1 MIINGTSFVP
11 GYINHEGEVVPGG
24 NEHHSGIISHR
35 RQTRQRHLSSGADED
50 IASSYFAA
58 QYGNQQQQKQ
68 ASKQGSKQTSKSN
81 SRRNS
86 LIAGSSNSNVNQVM
100 ANAAALIAAKKQK
113 EREEAMRREAEH
125 KRQLQ
130 QREMTPDN
138 LRVVEQKLIEFQ
150 KQQQSEEETQMSNG
164 YSEHINGQ
172 MQNVEHQMSVVNQ
185 QMEVKTQKQESY
197 ENHVTHYQQ
206 TQSMTE
212 QQQSYEQQSTMMQQ
226 QSTIMQQQSS
236 MMQQQQQSTIMQQQ
250 QQSSMLQQ
258 QQHQLIQEQQTQSVT
273 HQQQQSFEQ
282 SSHVMQQQQSYQQ
295 QNQIHHQ
302 QSNQQSLQHEQFYY
316 SSNPTSIEN
325 QNNLSSIQQSQNM
338 NGCGSGRGSMPRDVR
353 GSSEMTY
360 MSLLPEDGSM
370 PHRTNPIGDPIT
382 KRSQS
387 VAATPDRE
395 IKRKWSISSST
406 DYLNKTN
413 KGSYMARNNPIGLAE
428 PSVKRDGY
436 AVGSREGSMYRSTG
450 NVNVS
455 RGTVGSRAA
464 SEAKDIP
471 TGNWQGRRASTSDI
485 KGSGI
490 RVGGNLVEPS
500 TKPNMCMPFG
510 SANKSGGYM
519 KRRVNKTVQ
528 QSSQSSS
535 SQETHTAQQITE
547 SKLKAKRERNRT
559 ISGETT
565 TQTSSKTLTQQ
576 VGTALSGI
584 TTALE
589 KIQVNE
595 SKQNVTMPL
604 PRKSRRAQSLP
615 RGQVSNEESS
625 FKVSLPGSARTSR
638 QASVEPDQNRKKL
651 SRHGSVEIFDG
662 AYNLTVPNK
671 LSRHA
676 STTKLEEVHTDHIK
690 ITGESEDDVTNSK
703 SEKVQETTNKS
714 VDVKSTE
721 GKTKGFSSDS
731 VTLNNQV
738 IESPKQKANSDQH
751 VSNVSESS
759 SYHQSSSVQQ
769 STDIQ
774 QSSLVQQS
782 QSFKQTSTV
791 QESVS
796 VKQSSTME
804 QQTIVQNQTQQQQSM
819 IKSAQVENQTSQTIS
834 QSQRS
839 RQASGSNDTVVSGN
853 RFNIS
858 NGLKRQSHHA
868 SQEEVRR
875 SRHVS
880 GTVEHGVGSALK
892 GLDTALNQIAA
903 QQKKEE
909 TQYVAKVTSRQ
920 TSRRGSISVST
931 DSNDVTNVMVS
942 LPASKNASRAT
953 SRRNSVDLSAGGGR
967 GRRGSL
973 DIYTAEY
980 AVKIG
985 NKKNITNMEQK
996 TTFHMKVDNKD
1007 ETDLNLCGR
1016 CHLPT
1021 HKTAKCTDFGENSC
1035 PRCLSWDHWEES
1047 CWMHEDGQM
1056 PVCERCDYEGHTPE
1070 VHETDK
1076 YTQRRAC
1083 VDALGWE
1090 PFQDWFYDQ
1099 QFRTW
1104 WQVMGGVG
1112 VPLYRIYQRKT
1123 EWKTEKPEPKEEEDR
1138 YIARDDSVDDM
1149 IAQVLKQRTVRTAAP
1164 QEENDSS
1171 GRSTPAHLKNIKIN
1185 LPSDD
1190 EDDDSSLKKPIKKNR
1205 TFSETLKMLD
1215 ADILADLD
1223 EK

>member
-1 MIINGTSFVP
+1 
-11 GYINHEGEVVPGG
+11 
-24 NEHHSGIISHR
+24 
-35 RQTRQRHLSSGADED
+35 
-50 IASSYFAA
+50 
-58 QYGNQQQQKQ
+58 
-68 ASKQGSKQTSKSN
+68 
-81 SRRNS
+81 
-86 LIAGSSNSNVNQVM
+86 
-100 ANAAALIAAKKQK
+100 
-113 EREEAMRREAEH
+113 
-125 KRQLQ
+125 
-130 QREMTPDN
+130 
-138 LRVVEQKLIEFQ
+138 
-150 KQQQSEEETQMSNG
+150 
-164 YSEHINGQ
+164 
-172 MQNVEHQMSVVNQ
+172 
-185 QMEVKTQKQESY
+185 
-197 ENHVTHYQQ
+197 
-206 TQSMTE
+206 
-212 QQQSYEQQSTMMQQ
+212 MMQH
-226 QSTIMQQQSS
+226 
-236 MMQQQQQSTIMQQQ
+236 
-250 QQSSMLQQ
+250 
-258 QQHQLIQEQQTQSVT
+258 QQHQIIQQQQTQSVT

-295 QNQIHHQ
+295 QNPIHYQ
-302 QSNQQSLQHEQFYY
+302 QSHQQSLQNEQFYN
-316 SSNPTSIEN
+316 SSNATSIEN
-325 QNNLSSIQQSQNM
+325 HNNLSSIPQSQNT

-471 TGNWQGRRASTSDI
+471 AGNWQGRRASTSDI

-759 SYHQSSSVQQ
+759 SYHQSSTVQQ

-1149 IAQVLKQRTVRTAAP
+1149 IAQVLKQRTVRTTAP

>member
-1 MIINGTSFVP
+1 MG
-11 GYINHEGEVVPGG
+11 
-24 NEHHSGIISHR
+24 
-35 RQTRQRHLSSGADED
+35 
-50 IASSYFAA
+50 
-58 QYGNQQQQKQ
+58 
-68 ASKQGSKQTSKSN
+68 
-81 SRRNS
+81 
-86 LIAGSSNSNVNQVM
+86 
-100 ANAAALIAAKKQK
+100 
-113 EREEAMRREAEH
+113 
-125 KRQLQ
+125 
-130 QREMTPDN
+130 
-138 LRVVEQKLIEFQ
+138 
-150 KQQQSEEETQMSNG
+150 
-164 YSEHINGQ
+164 
-172 MQNVEHQMSVVNQ
+172 
-185 QMEVKTQKQESY
+185 
-197 ENHVTHYQQ
+197 
-206 TQSMTE
+206 
-212 QQQSYEQQSTMMQQ
+212 TMMQQ
-226 QSTIMQQQSS
+226 QSSIMHQQQHSTLMQQQQQQQSTIIQQQQQSS
-236 MMQQQQQSTIMQQQ
+236 MMQQQSF
-250 QQSSMLQQ
+250 
-258 QQHQLIQEQQTQSVT
+258 T

-295 QNQIHHQ
+295 QNPIHYQ
-302 QSNQQSLQHEQFYY
+302 QSNQQSLQHEQFYN
-316 SSNPTSIEN
+316 SNNATSIEN
-325 QNNLSSIQQSQNM
+325 QTNLPSIPQSQNM

-559 ISGETT
+559 ISGETR

-584 TTALE
+584 TTARE

-638 QASVEPDQNRKKL
+638 QASVEPDHNRKKL

-703 SEKVQETTNKS
+703 KEKVQETTNKS

-738 IESPKQKANSDQH
+738 KESSTQKANSDQH
-751 VSNVSESS
+751 VSNLSESS
-759 SYHQSSSVQQ
+759 SYHQSW
-769 STDIQ
+769 
-774 QSSLVQQS
+774 
-782 QSFKQTSTV
+782 
-791 QESVS
+791 
-796 VKQSSTME
+796 
-804 QQTIVQNQTQQQQSM
+804 
-819 IKSAQVENQTSQTIS
+819 
-834 QSQRS
+834 
-839 RQASGSNDTVVSGN
+839 
-853 RFNIS
+853 
-858 NGLKRQSHHA
+858 
-868 SQEEVRR
+868 
-875 SRHVS
+875 
-880 GTVEHGVGSALK
+880 
-892 GLDTALNQIAA
+892 
-903 QQKKEE
+903 
-909 TQYVAKVTSRQ
+909 
-920 TSRRGSISVST
+920 
-931 DSNDVTNVMVS
+931 
-942 LPASKNASRAT
+942 
-953 SRRNSVDLSAGGGR
+953 
-967 GRRGSL
+967 
-973 DIYTAEY
+973 
-980 AVKIG
+980 
-985 NKKNITNMEQK
+985 
-996 TTFHMKVDNKD
+996 
-1007 ETDLNLCGR
+1007 
-1016 CHLPT
+1016 T
-1021 HKTAKCTDFGENSC
+1021 H
-1035 PRCLSWDHWEES
+1035 W
-1047 CWMHEDGQM
+1047 
-1056 PVCERCDYEGHTPE
+1056 
-1070 VHETDK
+1070 
-1076 YTQRRAC
+1076 RAC
-1083 VDALGWE
+1083 RSPSW
-1090 PFQDWFYDQ
+1090 P
-1099 QFRTW
+1099 
-1104 WQVMGGVG
+1104 
-1112 VPLYRIYQRKT
+1112 
-1123 EWKTEKPEPKEEEDR
+1123 
-1138 YIARDDSVDDM
+1138 
-1149 IAQVLKQRTVRTAAP
+1149 
-1164 QEENDSS
+1164 SS
-1171 GRSTPAHLKNIKIN
+1171 
-1185 LPSDD
+1185 
-1190 EDDDSSLKKPIKKNR
+1190 
-1205 TFSETLKMLD
+1205 
-1215 ADILADLD
+1215 
-1223 EK
+1223 

>member
-1 MIINGTSFVP
+1 MS
-11 GYINHEGEVVPGG
+11 VV
-24 NEHHSGIISHR
+24 
-35 RQTRQRHLSSGADED
+35 
-50 IASSYFAA
+50 
-58 QYGNQQQQKQ
+58 NQQMEVKTQ
-68 ASKQGSKQTSKSN
+68 
-81 SRRNS
+81 
-86 LIAGSSNSNVNQVM
+86 
-100 ANAAALIAAKKQK
+100 NA
-113 EREEAMRREAEH
+113 
-125 KRQLQ
+125 
-130 QREMTPDN
+130 
-138 LRVVEQKLIEFQ
+138 
-150 KQQQSEEETQMSNG
+150 
-164 YSEHINGQ
+164 
-172 MQNVEHQMSVVNQ
+172 EHQMSVVNQ
-185 QMEVKTQKQESY
+185 QMEVKTQKQESYENHVTHYQKQESY

-226 QSTIMQQQSS
+226 Q
-236 MMQQQQQSTIMQQQ
+236 QQSTIMQQQ

-258 QQHQLIQEQQTQSVT
+258 QQHQLIQQQQTQSVT

-295 QNQIHHQ
+295 QNPIHYQ
-302 QSNQQSLQHEQFYY
+302 QSHQQSLQNEQFYN
-316 SSNPTSIEN
+316 STNATSIEN
-325 QNNLSSIQQSQNM
+325 HNNLSSIPQSQNT

-714 VDVKSTE
+714 VDVKSTD

-731 VTLNNQV
+731 VTLNNQ
-738 IESPKQKANSDQH
+738 I
-751 VSNVSESS
+751 
-759 SYHQSSSVQQ
+759 
-769 STDIQ
+769 
-774 QSSLVQQS
+774 L
-782 QSFKQTSTV
+782 
-791 QESVS
+791 
-796 VKQSSTME
+796 
-804 QQTIVQNQTQQQQSM
+804 
-819 IKSAQVENQTSQTIS
+819 
-834 QSQRS
+834 
-839 RQASGSNDTVVSGN
+839 
-853 RFNIS
+853 
-858 NGLKRQSHHA
+858 
-868 SQEEVRR
+868 
-875 SRHVS
+875 
-880 GTVEHGVGSALK
+880 
-892 GLDTALNQIAA
+892 
-903 QQKKEE
+903 
-909 TQYVAKVTSRQ
+909 
-920 TSRRGSISVST
+920 
-931 DSNDVTNVMVS
+931 
-942 LPASKNASRAT
+942 
-953 SRRNSVDLSAGGGR
+953 
-967 GRRGSL
+967 
-973 DIYTAEY
+973 
-980 AVKIG
+980 
-985 NKKNITNMEQK
+985 
-996 TTFHMKVDNKD
+996 
-1007 ETDLNLCGR
+1007 
-1016 CHLPT
+1016 
-1021 HKTAKCTDFGENSC
+1021 
-1035 PRCLSWDHWEES
+1035 
-1047 CWMHEDGQM
+1047 
-1056 PVCERCDYEGHTPE
+1056 
-1070 VHETDK
+1070 
-1076 YTQRRAC
+1076 
-1083 VDALGWE
+1083 E
-1090 PFQDWFYDQ
+1090 P
-1099 QFRTW
+1099 
-1104 WQVMGGVG
+1104 
-1112 VPLYRIYQRKT
+1112 
-1123 EWKTEKPEPKEEEDR
+1123 
-1138 YIARDDSVDDM
+1138 
-1149 IAQVLKQRTVRTAAP
+1149 
-1164 QEENDSS
+1164 
-1171 GRSTPAHLKNIKIN
+1171 
-1185 LPSDD
+1185 
-1190 EDDDSSLKKPIKKNR
+1190 
-1205 TFSETLKMLD
+1205 
-1215 ADILADLD
+1215 
-1223 EK
+1223 

>member
-1 MIINGTSFVP
+1 
-11 GYINHEGEVVPGG
+11 
-24 NEHHSGIISHR
+24 
-35 RQTRQRHLSSGADED
+35 
-50 IASSYFAA
+50 
-58 QYGNQQQQKQ
+58 
-68 ASKQGSKQTSKSN
+68 
-81 SRRNS
+81 
-86 LIAGSSNSNVNQVM
+86 
-100 ANAAALIAAKKQK
+100 
-113 EREEAMRREAEH
+113 
-125 KRQLQ
+125 
-130 QREMTPDN
+130 
-138 LRVVEQKLIEFQ
+138 
-150 KQQQSEEETQMSNG
+150 
-164 YSEHINGQ
+164 
-172 MQNVEHQMSVVNQ
+172 
-185 QMEVKTQKQESY
+185 
-197 ENHVTHYQQ
+197 
-206 TQSMTE
+206 
-212 QQQSYEQQSTMMQQ
+212 
-226 QSTIMQQQSS
+226 
-236 MMQQQQQSTIMQQQ
+236 MQQQQQSTIMQQQ

-302 QSNQQSLQHEQFYY
+302 QSNQQSLQQEQFYY
-316 SSNPTSIEN
+316 SSYPTSIEN

-500 TKPNMCMPFG
+500 AKPQPNMCMPFG
-510 SANKSGGYM
+510 SSNMTGSYV
-519 KRRVNKTVQ
+519 KRRVTKSTQ
-528 QSSQSSS
+528 QSTQENSS
-535 SQETHTAQQITE
+535 AQQITE
-547 SKLKAKRERNRT
+547 NKLKAKRERNRT
-559 ISGETT
+559 ISGETS
-565 TQTSSKTLTQQ
+565 QTSAKTLTQQ
-576 VGTALSGI
+576 VGYALSGI

-589 KIQVNE
+589 QIQVNE
-595 SKQNVTMPL
+595 IKQNVTMPL

-638 QASVEPDQNRKKL
+638 QASVEPDQNRKEL

-676 STTKLEEVHTDHIK
+676 STTKLEEVHTDYIK

-738 IESPKQKANSDQH
+738 IEAPKQKANSDQH

-1149 IAQVLKQRTVRTAAP
+1149 IAQVLKQRTVRTTAP

-1190 EDDDSSLKKPIKKNR
+1190 EDADSSLKKPIKKNR

>member
-1149 IAQVLKQRTVRTAAP
+1149 IAQVL
-1164 QEENDSS
+1164 N
-1171 GRSTPAHLKNIKIN
+1171 
-1185 LPSDD
+1185 
-1190 EDDDSSLKKPIKKNR
+1190 KKY
-1205 TFSETLKMLD
+1205 
-1215 ADILADLD
+1215 
-1223 EK
+1223 

>member
-1 MIINGTSFVP
+1 MS
-11 GYINHEGEVVPGG
+11 VV
-24 NEHHSGIISHR
+24 
-35 RQTRQRHLSSGADED
+35 
-50 IASSYFAA
+50 
-58 QYGNQQQQKQ
+58 NQQMEVKTQ
-68 ASKQGSKQTSKSN
+68 
-81 SRRNS
+81 
-86 LIAGSSNSNVNQVM
+86 
-100 ANAAALIAAKKQK
+100 NA
-113 EREEAMRREAEH
+113 
-125 KRQLQ
+125 
-130 QREMTPDN
+130 
-138 LRVVEQKLIEFQ
+138 
-150 KQQQSEEETQMSNG
+150 
-164 YSEHINGQ
+164 
-172 MQNVEHQMSVVNQ
+172 EHQMSVVNQ

-250 QQSSMLQQ
+250 QQSSILQ

-651 SRHGSVEIFDG
+651 SRHGSVEIFD
-662 AYNLTVPNK
+662 
-671 LSRHA
+671 R
-676 STTKLEEVHTDHIK
+676 
-690 ITGESEDDVTNSK
+690 
-703 SEKVQETTNKS
+703 
-714 VDVKSTE
+714 
-721 GKTKGFSSDS
+721 
-731 VTLNNQV
+731 
-738 IESPKQKANSDQH
+738 
-751 VSNVSESS
+751 
-759 SYHQSSSVQQ
+759 
-769 STDIQ
+769 
-774 QSSLVQQS
+774 
-782 QSFKQTSTV
+782 
-791 QESVS
+791 
-796 VKQSSTME
+796 
-804 QQTIVQNQTQQQQSM
+804 
-819 IKSAQVENQTSQTIS
+819 
-834 QSQRS
+834 
-839 RQASGSNDTVVSGN
+839 
-853 RFNIS
+853 
-858 NGLKRQSHHA
+858 
-868 SQEEVRR
+868 
-875 SRHVS
+875 
-880 GTVEHGVGSALK
+880 
-892 GLDTALNQIAA
+892 
-903 QQKKEE
+903 
-909 TQYVAKVTSRQ
+909 
-920 TSRRGSISVST
+920 
-931 DSNDVTNVMVS
+931 
-942 LPASKNASRAT
+942 
-953 SRRNSVDLSAGGGR
+953 
-967 GRRGSL
+967 
-973 DIYTAEY
+973 
-980 AVKIG
+980 
-985 NKKNITNMEQK
+985 
-996 TTFHMKVDNKD
+996 
-1007 ETDLNLCGR
+1007 
-1016 CHLPT
+1016 
-1021 HKTAKCTDFGENSC
+1021 
-1035 PRCLSWDHWEES
+1035 
-1047 CWMHEDGQM
+1047 
-1056 PVCERCDYEGHTPE
+1056 
-1070 VHETDK
+1070 
-1076 YTQRRAC
+1076 
-1083 VDALGWE
+1083 
-1090 PFQDWFYDQ
+1090 
-1099 QFRTW
+1099 
-1104 WQVMGGVG
+1104 
-1112 VPLYRIYQRKT
+1112 
-1123 EWKTEKPEPKEEEDR
+1123 
-1138 YIARDDSVDDM
+1138 
-1149 IAQVLKQRTVRTAAP
+1149 
-1164 QEENDSS
+1164 
-1171 GRSTPAHLKNIKIN
+1171 
-1185 LPSDD
+1185 
-1190 EDDDSSLKKPIKKNR
+1190 
-1205 TFSETLKMLD
+1205 
-1215 ADILADLD
+1215 
-1223 EK
+1223 

>member
-796 VKQSSTME
+796 VKQSSTTE

-1149 IAQVLKQRTVRTAAP
+1149 IAQVLKQRTVRTTAP

>member
-796 VKQSSTME
+796 VKQSSTTE

-1149 IAQVLKQRTVRTAAP
+1149 IAQVL
-1164 QEENDSS
+1164 N
-1171 GRSTPAHLKNIKIN
+1171 
-1185 LPSDD
+1185 
-1190 EDDDSSLKKPIKKNR
+1190 KKY
-1205 TFSETLKMLD
+1205 
-1215 ADILADLD
+1215 
-1223 EK
+1223 

>member
-1 MIINGTSFVP
+1 MS
-11 GYINHEGEVVPGG
+11 VV
-24 NEHHSGIISHR
+24 
-35 RQTRQRHLSSGADED
+35 
-50 IASSYFAA
+50 
-58 QYGNQQQQKQ
+58 NQQMEVKTQ
-68 ASKQGSKQTSKSN
+68 
-81 SRRNS
+81 
-86 LIAGSSNSNVNQVM
+86 
-100 ANAAALIAAKKQK
+100 NA
-113 EREEAMRREAEH
+113 
-125 KRQLQ
+125 
-130 QREMTPDN
+130 
-138 LRVVEQKLIEFQ
+138 
-150 KQQQSEEETQMSNG
+150 
-164 YSEHINGQ
+164 
-172 MQNVEHQMSVVNQ
+172 EHQMSVVNQ

-226 QSTIMQQQSS
+226 QSTIMQQQQSS
-236 MMQQQQQSTIMQQQ
+236 MMQQQQSTIMQQQ

-676 STTKLEEVHTDHIK
+676 STTKLEEVHADHIK
-690 ITGESEDDVTNSK
+690 ITGECENEVSSSKRENSNASNEVNVVNNSITSDTPTVSALPIQPTKEVTAQTESSN
-703 SEKVQETTNKS
+703 
-714 VDVKSTE
+714 VKS
-721 GKTKGFSSDS
+721 
-731 VTLNNQV
+731 
-738 IESPKQKANSDQH
+738 
-751 VSNVSESS
+751 SS
-759 SYHQSSSVQQ
+759 SIQQ
-769 STDIQ
+769 STC
-774 QSSLVQQS
+774 
-782 QSFKQTSTV
+782 
-791 QESVS
+791 
-796 VKQSSTME
+796 
-804 QQTIVQNQTQQQQSM
+804 TQQ
-819 IKSAQVENQTSQTIS
+819 
-834 QSQRS
+834 
-839 RQASGSNDTVVSGN
+839 
-853 RFNIS
+853 
-858 NGLKRQSHHA
+858 
-868 SQEEVRR
+868 
-875 SRHVS
+875 
-880 GTVEHGVGSALK
+880 
-892 GLDTALNQIAA
+892 
-903 QQKKEE
+903 
-909 TQYVAKVTSRQ
+909 
-920 TSRRGSISVST
+920 
-931 DSNDVTNVMVS
+931 
-942 LPASKNASRAT
+942 
-953 SRRNSVDLSAGGGR
+953 
-967 GRRGSL
+967 
-973 DIYTAEY
+973 
-980 AVKIG
+980 
-985 NKKNITNMEQK
+985 
-996 TTFHMKVDNKD
+996 
-1007 ETDLNLCGR
+1007 
-1016 CHLPT
+1016 
-1021 HKTAKCTDFGENSC
+1021 
-1035 PRCLSWDHWEES
+1035 
-1047 CWMHEDGQM
+1047 
-1056 PVCERCDYEGHTPE
+1056 
-1070 VHETDK
+1070 
-1076 YTQRRAC
+1076 
-1083 VDALGWE
+1083 
-1090 PFQDWFYDQ
+1090 
-1099 QFRTW
+1099 
-1104 WQVMGGVG
+1104 
-1112 VPLYRIYQRKT
+1112 
-1123 EWKTEKPEPKEEEDR
+1123 
-1138 YIARDDSVDDM
+1138 
-1149 IAQVLKQRTVRTAAP
+1149 
-1164 QEENDSS
+1164 
-1171 GRSTPAHLKNIKIN
+1171 
-1185 LPSDD
+1185 
-1190 EDDDSSLKKPIKKNR
+1190 
-1205 TFSETLKMLD
+1205 
-1215 ADILADLD
+1215 
-1223 EK
+1223 

>member
-113 EREEAMRREAEH
+113 EREEAMRKEAEH

-164 YSEHINGQ
+164 HSEHINGQ
-172 MQNVEHQMSVVNQ
+172 MQNIEHQMNVVNQ
-185 QMEVKTQKQESY
+185 QMEVRTQKQESY

-226 QSTIMQQQSS
+226 QSTMMQQQST

-250 QQSSMLQQ
+250 QQQSTMMQQ
-258 QQHQLIQEQQTQSVT
+258 QQQQTQSVT

-295 QNQIHHQ
+295 QNQIYHQ
-302 QSNQQSLQHEQFYY
+302 QSNQQSLQHEQFYN
-316 SSNPTSIEN
+316 SSNATSIEN
-325 QNNLSSIQQSQNM
+325 HNNLSSIPQSQNM

-547 SKLKAKRERNRT
+547 SKLKTKRERNRT
-559 ISGETT
+559 ISGETR

-638 QASVEPDQNRKKL
+638 QASVEPDHNRKKL

-714 VDVKSTE
+714 VDIKSTE
-721 GKTKGFSSDS
+721 GKTKGISSDS

-738 IESPKQKANSDQH
+738 IESSNHKANSDQH

-953 SRRNSVDLSAGGGR
+953 SRRNSVDLSAGGR

-1021 HKTAKCTDFGENSC
+1021 HKTAKCTDYGENSC

-1047 CWMHEDGQM
+1047 CWMHEGQM

-1076 YTQRRAC
+1076 YAQRRAC

-1149 IAQVLKQRTVRTAAP
+1149 IAQVLKQRTVRTTAP

>member
-113 EREEAMRREAEH
+113 EREEAMRKEAEH

-164 YSEHINGQ
+164 HSEHINGQ
-172 MQNVEHQMSVVNQ
+172 MQNIEHQMNVVNQ
-185 QMEVKTQKQESY
+185 QMEVRTQKQESY

-226 QSTIMQQQSS
+226 QSTMMQQQST

-250 QQSSMLQQ
+250 QQQSTMMQQ
-258 QQHQLIQEQQTQSVT
+258 QQQQTQSVT

-282 SSHVMQQQQSYQQ
+282 SSLVMQQQQSYQQ
-295 QNQIHHQ
+295 QNQIYHQ
-302 QSNQQSLQHEQFYY
+302 QSNQQSLQHEQFHN
-316 SSNPTSIEN
+316 SSNATSIEN
-325 QNNLSSIQQSQNM
+325 HNNLSSIPQSQNM

-547 SKLKAKRERNRT
+547 SKLKTKRERNRT
-559 ISGETT
+559 ISGETR

-638 QASVEPDQNRKKL
+638 QASVEPDHNRKKL

-714 VDVKSTE
+714 VDIKSTE
-721 GKTKGFSSDS
+721 GKTKGISSDS

-738 IESPKQKANSDQH
+738 IESSNHKANSDQH

-953 SRRNSVDLSAGGGR
+953 SRRNSVDLSAGGR

-1021 HKTAKCTDFGENSC
+1021 HKTAKCTDYGENSC

-1047 CWMHEDGQM
+1047 CWMHEGQM

-1076 YTQRRAC
+1076 YAQRRAC

-1149 IAQVLKQRTVRTAAP
+1149 IAQVLKQRTVRTTAP

>member
-113 EREEAMRREAEH
+113 EREEAMRKEAEH

-164 YSEHINGQ
+164 HSEHMNGQ
-172 MQNVEHQMSVVNQ
+172 MQNIEHQMNVVNQ
-185 QMEVKTQKQESY
+185 QMEVRTQKQESY

-226 QSTIMQQQSS
+226 QSTTMQQQST

-250 QQSSMLQQ
+250 QQQSTMMQQ
-258 QQHQLIQEQQTQSVT
+258 QQQQTQSVT

-295 QNQIHHQ
+295 QNQIYHQ
-302 QSNQQSLQHEQFYY
+302 QSNQQSLQHEQFYN
-316 SSNPTSIEN
+316 SSNATSIEN
-325 QNNLSSIQQSQNM
+325 QNM

-547 SKLKAKRERNRT
+547 SKLKTKRERNRT
-559 ISGETT
+559 ISGETR

-714 VDVKSTE
+714 VDIKSTE
-721 GKTKGFSSDS
+721 GKTKGISSDS

-738 IESPKQKANSDQH
+738 IESSNHKANSDQH

-953 SRRNSVDLSAGGGR
+953 SRRNSVDLSAGGR

-1021 HKTAKCTDFGENSC
+1021 HKTAKCTDYGENSC

-1047 CWMHEDGQM
+1047 CWMHEGQM

-1076 YTQRRAC
+1076 YAQRRAC

-1149 IAQVLKQRTVRTAAP
+1149 IAQVL
-1164 QEENDSS
+1164 N
-1171 GRSTPAHLKNIKIN
+1171 
-1185 LPSDD
+1185 
-1190 EDDDSSLKKPIKKNR
+1190 KKY
-1205 TFSETLKMLD
+1205 
-1215 ADILADLD
+1215 
-1223 EK
+1223 

>member
-150 KQQQSEEETQMSNG
+150 KQQQSEEETQLSNG

-731 VTLNNQV
+731 VTLNNQI

-759 SYHQSSSVQQ
+759 SYHQSTSVQQ

-774 QSSLVQQS
+774 QSSLLQQS

-796 VKQSSTME
+796 VKQSSTTE

>member
-212 QQQSYEQQSTMMQQ
+212 QQKSYEQQSTMVQQQSTMMQQ
-226 QSTIMQQQSS
+226 QSSIMHQQQHSTL
-236 MMQQQQQSTIMQQQ
+236 MQQQQQSTM
-250 QQSSMLQQ
+250 MQQ
-258 QQHQLIQEQQTQSVT
+258 QQHQLIQQQQTQSIT

-282 SSHVMQQQQSYQQ
+282 SSHVHQQQQSYQQ
-295 QNQIHHQ
+295 QNQIHHK
-302 QSNQQSLQHEQFYY
+302 QSNQQSLQHEQFYN
-316 SSNPTSIEN
+316 SSNATSIEN
-325 QNNLSSIQQSQNM
+325 QNNLSSIQQSQNV

-703 SEKVQETTNKS
+703 SEKVQETTNKP

-731 VTLNNQV
+731 VTLNNQI

-796 VKQSSTME
+796 VKQSSTTE

-1035 PRCLSWDHWEES
+1035 PRCLSWNHWEES

>member
-1 MIINGTSFVP
+1 
-11 GYINHEGEVVPGG
+11 
-24 NEHHSGIISHR
+24 
-35 RQTRQRHLSSGADED
+35 
-50 IASSYFAA
+50 
-58 QYGNQQQQKQ
+58 
-68 ASKQGSKQTSKSN
+68 
-81 SRRNS
+81 
-86 LIAGSSNSNVNQVM
+86 
-100 ANAAALIAAKKQK
+100 
-113 EREEAMRREAEH
+113 
-125 KRQLQ
+125 
-130 QREMTPDN
+130 
-138 LRVVEQKLIEFQ
+138 
-150 KQQQSEEETQMSNG
+150 
-164 YSEHINGQ
+164 
-172 MQNVEHQMSVVNQ
+172 
-185 QMEVKTQKQESY
+185 
-197 ENHVTHYQQ
+197 
-206 TQSMTE
+206 
-212 QQQSYEQQSTMMQQ
+212 MMQQ

-250 QQSSMLQQ
+250 QQSSMMQH

-282 SSHVMQQQQSYQQ
+282 SSHVHQQQQSYQQ

-302 QSNQQSLQHEQFYY
+302 QSNQQSLQHEQFYN
-316 SSNPTSIEN
+316 SSNATSIEN

-395 IKRKWSISSST
+395 IKRKWSITSST

-413 KGSYMARNNPIGLAE
+413 RGSYMCRNNPIGLAE

-450 NVNVS
+450 NVNVAS
-455 RGTVGSRAA
+455 GTVGSRAA
-464 SEAKDIP
+464 SEARDIP
-471 TGNWQGRRASTSDI
+471 KWQGRRASTSDI

-500 TKPNMCMPFG
+500 AKPQPNMCMPFG
-510 SANKSGGYM
+510 SSNMTGSYV
-519 KRRVNKTVQ
+519 KRRVTKSTQ
-528 QSSQSSS
+528 QSNQEKSS
-535 SQETHTAQQITE
+535 AQHITE
-547 SKLKAKRERNRT
+547 NKLKAKRERNRT
-559 ISGETT
+559 ISGETS
-565 TQTSSKTLTQQ
+565 QTSAKTLTQQ
-576 VGTALSGI
+576 VGYALSGI

-589 KIQVNE
+589 QIQVNE
-595 SKQNVTMPL
+595 IKQNVTMPL

-638 QASVEPDQNRKKL
+638 QASVEPDHNRKKL

-738 IESPKQKANSDQH
+738 IESPKQNSDQH

-774 QSSLVQQS
+774 QSSVVQQS

-1021 HKTAKCTDFGENSC
+1021 HKTAKCLSVKDATTRVTHL
-1035 PRCLSWDHWEES
+1035 RCMRLTNTHREE
-1047 CWMHEDGQM
+1047 H
-1056 PVCERCDYEGHTPE
+1056 V
-1070 VHETDK
+1070 
-1076 YTQRRAC
+1076 
-1083 VDALGWE
+1083 
-1090 PFQDWFYDQ
+1090 
-1099 QFRTW
+1099 
-1104 WQVMGGVG
+1104 
-1112 VPLYRIYQRKT
+1112 
-1123 EWKTEKPEPKEEEDR
+1123 
-1138 YIARDDSVDDM
+1138 
-1149 IAQVLKQRTVRTAAP
+1149 
-1164 QEENDSS
+1164 
-1171 GRSTPAHLKNIKIN
+1171 
-1185 LPSDD
+1185 
-1190 EDDDSSLKKPIKKNR
+1190 
-1205 TFSETLKMLD
+1205 
-1215 ADILADLD
+1215 
-1223 EK
+1223 

>member
-1 MIINGTSFVP
+1 MS
-11 GYINHEGEVVPGG
+11 VV
-24 NEHHSGIISHR
+24 
-35 RQTRQRHLSSGADED
+35 
-50 IASSYFAA
+50 
-58 QYGNQQQQKQ
+58 NQQMEVKTQ
-68 ASKQGSKQTSKSN
+68 
-81 SRRNS
+81 
-86 LIAGSSNSNVNQVM
+86 
-100 ANAAALIAAKKQK
+100 NA
-113 EREEAMRREAEH
+113 
-125 KRQLQ
+125 
-130 QREMTPDN
+130 
-138 LRVVEQKLIEFQ
+138 
-150 KQQQSEEETQMSNG
+150 
-164 YSEHINGQ
+164 
-172 MQNVEHQMSVVNQ
+172 EHQMSVVNQ
-185 QMEVKTQKQESY
+185 QMEVKTQKQESYENHVTHYQKQESY

-212 QQQSYEQQSTMMQQ
+212 QQQSYEQQST
-226 QSTIMQQQSS
+226 

-325 QNNLSSIQQSQNM
+325 YNNLSSIQQSQNM

-395 IKRKWSISSST
+395 IKRKWSITSST

-690 ITGESEDDVTNSK
+690 ITGESEED
-703 SEKVQETTNKS
+703 
-714 VDVKSTE
+714 TE
-721 GKTKGFSSDS
+721 
-731 VTLNNQV
+731 
-738 IESPKQKANSDQH
+738 
-751 VSNVSESS
+751 
-759 SYHQSSSVQQ
+759 
-769 STDIQ
+769 
-774 QSSLVQQS
+774 
-782 QSFKQTSTV
+782 
-791 QESVS
+791 
-796 VKQSSTME
+796 
-804 QQTIVQNQTQQQQSM
+804 
-819 IKSAQVENQTSQTIS
+819 
-834 QSQRS
+834 
-839 RQASGSNDTVVSGN
+839 
-853 RFNIS
+853 
-858 NGLKRQSHHA
+858 
-868 SQEEVRR
+868 
-875 SRHVS
+875 
-880 GTVEHGVGSALK
+880 
-892 GLDTALNQIAA
+892 
-903 QQKKEE
+903 
-909 TQYVAKVTSRQ
+909 
-920 TSRRGSISVST
+920 
-931 DSNDVTNVMVS
+931 
-942 LPASKNASRAT
+942 
-953 SRRNSVDLSAGGGR
+953 
-967 GRRGSL
+967 
-973 DIYTAEY
+973 
-980 AVKIG
+980 
-985 NKKNITNMEQK
+985 
-996 TTFHMKVDNKD
+996 
-1007 ETDLNLCGR
+1007 
-1016 CHLPT
+1016 
-1021 HKTAKCTDFGENSC
+1021 
-1035 PRCLSWDHWEES
+1035 
-1047 CWMHEDGQM
+1047 
-1056 PVCERCDYEGHTPE
+1056 
-1070 VHETDK
+1070 
-1076 YTQRRAC
+1076 
-1083 VDALGWE
+1083 
-1090 PFQDWFYDQ
+1090 
-1099 QFRTW
+1099 
-1104 WQVMGGVG
+1104 
-1112 VPLYRIYQRKT
+1112 
-1123 EWKTEKPEPKEEEDR
+1123 
-1138 YIARDDSVDDM
+1138 
-1149 IAQVLKQRTVRTAAP
+1149 
-1164 QEENDSS
+1164 
-1171 GRSTPAHLKNIKIN
+1171 
-1185 LPSDD
+1185 
-1190 EDDDSSLKKPIKKNR
+1190 
-1205 TFSETLKMLD
+1205 
-1215 ADILADLD
+1215 
-1223 EK
+1223 

>member
-1 MIINGTSFVP
+1 MIINGTNFVP
-11 GYINHEGEVVPGG
+11 GYINHEGEVVQGS

-68 ASKQGSKQTSKSN
+68 ANKQDSKQTSKSN

-86 LIAGSSNSNVNQVM
+86 IISGSSNSNVNQVM

-113 EREEAMRREAEH
+113 EREEQMRREAEH
-125 KRQLQ
+125 RRQLQ

-150 KQQQSEEETQMSNG
+150 KQQQYEEENQMCNG
-164 YSEHINGQ
+164 QSEYVNGQ
-172 MQNVEHQMSVVNQ
+172 MQNSQQQVNVVNQ
-185 QMEVKTQKQESY
+185 QMQVVTQQQESY
-197 ENHVTHYQQ
+197 ENHVTQYQQ
-206 TQSMTE
+206 TQTITE
-212 QQQSYEQQSTMMQQ
+212 QQQSCEQQSMT
-226 QSTIMQQQSS
+226 
-236 MMQQQQQSTIMQQQ
+236 MQQQQQQSYGQQVF
-250 QQSSMLQQ
+250 
-258 QQHQLIQEQQTQSVT
+258 HQQQTQSVT
-273 HQQQQSFEQ
+273 HQQQSFEQ
-282 SSHVMQQQQSYQQ
+282 SSQIMQQQQSF
-295 QNQIHHQ
+295 Q
-302 QSNQQSLQHEQFYY
+302 QSNQIQHQQF
-316 SSNPTSIEN
+316 N
-325 QNNLSSIQQSQNM
+325 QQSFQQQQEQLQYTNNSTIQNHSNHGSAQHLQNV
-338 NGCGSGRGSMPRDVR
+338 NGSNSGRASMPREIR
-353 GSSEMTY
+353 GGSEMTY

-370 PHRTNPIGDPIT
+370 PHRTNPIGEPVT

-395 IKRKWSISSST
+395 IKRKWSISAST

-455 RGTVGSRAA
+455 SGTVGSRAA

-471 TGNWQGRRASTSDI
+471 NGNWQGRRASTSDI

-500 TKPNMCMPFG
+500 SKPQQNMCMPFG

-519 KRRVNKTVQ
+519 KRRVTKTVQ

-559 ISGETT
+559 ISGETVR

-625 FKVSLPGSARTSR
+625 FKVSLPGSARASR

-676 STTKLEEVHTDHIK
+676 STTKLEEVHADHIK
-690 ITGESEDDVTNSK
+690 ITGESEEDVVSSK
-703 SEKVQETTNKS
+703 SEKAEEIKSNKTNIKP
-714 VDVKSTE
+714 VDVNVKSE
-721 GKTKGFSSDS
+721 ALK
-731 VTLNNQV
+731 NPV
-738 IESPKQKANSDQH
+738 IECKKQVTSSGQD
-751 VSNVSESS
+751 VSKLNESS
-759 SYHQSSSVQQ
+759 SCKQSTNVVQQSSSHQE
-769 STDIQ
+769 
-774 QSSLVQQS
+774 SSVLQQS
-782 QSFKQTSTV
+782 QSIRQTSSV
-791 QESVS
+791 QESIS
-796 VKQSSTME
+796 VQESSTLE
-804 QQTIVQNQTQQQQSM
+804 QHTIVQNQTQHQQTVV
-819 IKSAQVENQTSQTIS
+819 KSAQIENQINQTVS

-909 TQYVAKVTSRQ
+909 TQYVAKVTSKQ

-953 SRRNSVDLSAGGGR
+953 SRRGSVDLSAAGR

-996 TTFHMKVDNKD
+996 TTFHMKVDNKED
-1007 ETDLNLCGR
+1007 TDMNLCGR

-1021 HKTAKCTDFGENSC
+1021 HKTANCTDFGENSC

-1047 CWMHEDGQM
+1047 CWAADSPM
-1056 PVCERCDYEGHTPE
+1056 PVCERCNYEGHTQE
-1070 VHETDK
+1070 VHDTDK
-1076 YTQRRAC
+1076 YAQRRAC

-1099 QFRTW
+1099 GFRTW

-1123 EWKTEKPEPKEEEDR
+1123 EWKTEKPEPSKEEEER
-1138 YIARDDSVDDM
+1138 YIPRDDSVDDM
-1149 IAQVLKQRTVRTAAP
+1149 IAQVLKQRTVPKTAP
-1164 QEENDSS
+1164 QDENDSS
-1171 GRSTPAHLKNIKIN
+1171 GRSTPAHLKDIKIN
-1185 LPSDD
+1185 LPSED
-1190 EDDDSSLKKPIKKNR
+1190 EDDESSLKKPMKKNR

>member
-1 MIINGTSFVP
+1 MS
-11 GYINHEGEVVPGG
+11 VV
-24 NEHHSGIISHR
+24 
-35 RQTRQRHLSSGADED
+35 
-50 IASSYFAA
+50 
-58 QYGNQQQQKQ
+58 NQQMEVKTQ
-68 ASKQGSKQTSKSN
+68 
-81 SRRNS
+81 
-86 LIAGSSNSNVNQVM
+86 
-100 ANAAALIAAKKQK
+100 NA
-113 EREEAMRREAEH
+113 
-125 KRQLQ
+125 
-130 QREMTPDN
+130 
-138 LRVVEQKLIEFQ
+138 
-150 KQQQSEEETQMSNG
+150 
-164 YSEHINGQ
+164 
-172 MQNVEHQMSVVNQ
+172 EHQMSVVNQ

-250 QQSSMLQQ
+250 QQSSILQ

-510 SANKSGGYM
+510 SANKSDGYM

-721 GKTKGFSSDS
+721 G
-731 VTLNNQV
+731 
-738 IESPKQKANSDQH
+738 
-751 VSNVSESS
+751 
-759 SYHQSSSVQQ
+759 
-769 STDIQ
+769 
-774 QSSLVQQS
+774 
-782 QSFKQTSTV
+782 
-791 QESVS
+791 
-796 VKQSSTME
+796 
-804 QQTIVQNQTQQQQSM
+804 
-819 IKSAQVENQTSQTIS
+819 
-834 QSQRS
+834 
-839 RQASGSNDTVVSGN
+839 
-853 RFNIS
+853 
-858 NGLKRQSHHA
+858 
-868 SQEEVRR
+868 
-875 SRHVS
+875 
-880 GTVEHGVGSALK
+880 
-892 GLDTALNQIAA
+892 
-903 QQKKEE
+903 
-909 TQYVAKVTSRQ
+909 
-920 TSRRGSISVST
+920 
-931 DSNDVTNVMVS
+931 
-942 LPASKNASRAT
+942 
-953 SRRNSVDLSAGGGR
+953 
-967 GRRGSL
+967 
-973 DIYTAEY
+973 
-980 AVKIG
+980 
-985 NKKNITNMEQK
+985 
-996 TTFHMKVDNKD
+996 
-1007 ETDLNLCGR
+1007 
-1016 CHLPT
+1016 
-1021 HKTAKCTDFGENSC
+1021 
-1035 PRCLSWDHWEES
+1035 
-1047 CWMHEDGQM
+1047 
-1056 PVCERCDYEGHTPE
+1056 
-1070 VHETDK
+1070 
-1076 YTQRRAC
+1076 
-1083 VDALGWE
+1083 
-1090 PFQDWFYDQ
+1090 
-1099 QFRTW
+1099 
-1104 WQVMGGVG
+1104 
-1112 VPLYRIYQRKT
+1112 
-1123 EWKTEKPEPKEEEDR
+1123 
-1138 YIARDDSVDDM
+1138 
-1149 IAQVLKQRTVRTAAP
+1149 
-1164 QEENDSS
+1164 
-1171 GRSTPAHLKNIKIN
+1171 
-1185 LPSDD
+1185 
-1190 EDDDSSLKKPIKKNR
+1190 
-1205 TFSETLKMLD
+1205 
-1215 ADILADLD
+1215 
-1223 EK
+1223 

>member
-1 MIINGTSFVP
+1 
-11 GYINHEGEVVPGG
+11 
-24 NEHHSGIISHR
+24 
-35 RQTRQRHLSSGADED
+35 
-50 IASSYFAA
+50 
-58 QYGNQQQQKQ
+58 
-68 ASKQGSKQTSKSN
+68 
-81 SRRNS
+81 
-86 LIAGSSNSNVNQVM
+86 
-100 ANAAALIAAKKQK
+100 
-113 EREEAMRREAEH
+113 
-125 KRQLQ
+125 
-130 QREMTPDN
+130 
-138 LRVVEQKLIEFQ
+138 
-150 KQQQSEEETQMSNG
+150 
-164 YSEHINGQ
+164 
-172 MQNVEHQMSVVNQ
+172 
-185 QMEVKTQKQESY
+185 
-197 ENHVTHYQQ
+197 
-206 TQSMTE
+206 
-212 QQQSYEQQSTMMQQ
+212 
-226 QSTIMQQQSS
+226 
-236 MMQQQQQSTIMQQQ
+236 
-250 QQSSMLQQ
+250 
-258 QQHQLIQEQQTQSVT
+258 
-273 HQQQQSFEQ
+273 
-282 SSHVMQQQQSYQQ
+282 
-295 QNQIHHQ
+295 
-302 QSNQQSLQHEQFYY
+302 
-316 SSNPTSIEN
+316 
-325 QNNLSSIQQSQNM
+325 
-338 NGCGSGRGSMPRDVR
+338 
-353 GSSEMTY
+353 
-360 MSLLPEDGSM
+360 
-370 PHRTNPIGDPIT
+370 
-382 KRSQS
+382 
-387 VAATPDRE
+387 
-395 IKRKWSISSST
+395 
-406 DYLNKTN
+406 
-413 KGSYMARNNPIGLAE
+413 MARNNPIGLAE

-471 TGNWQGRRASTSDI
+471 TGDWQGRRASTSDI

-535 SQETHTAQQITE
+535 TQETHTAQQITE

-559 ISGETT
+559 ISGETR

-703 SEKVQETTNKS
+703 SETVQETTNNP
-714 VDVKSTE
+714 VDTKSTE
-721 GKTKGFSSDS
+721 GKTNGYSSDS
-731 VTLNNQV
+731 VVLKNQV
-738 IESPKQKANSDQH
+738 IELSNQKATSGQH
-751 VSNVSESS
+751 VSNISETSS
-759 SYHQSSSVQQ
+759 FHKSSSVQQ
-769 STDIQ
+769 SSDIQ
-774 QSSLVQQS
+774 QSSMVQQS
-782 QSFKQTSTV
+782 LSFKQTSTV

-796 VKQSSTME
+796 VQQSSTIE

-819 IKSAQVENQTSQTIS
+819 IKSAQVENQTASQTH
-834 QSQRS
+834 R
-839 RQASGSNDTVVSGN
+839 
-853 RFNIS
+853 
-858 NGLKRQSHHA
+858 
-868 SQEEVRR
+868 
-875 SRHVS
+875 
-880 GTVEHGVGSALK
+880 
-892 GLDTALNQIAA
+892 
-903 QQKKEE
+903 
-909 TQYVAKVTSRQ
+909 SRQ

-942 LPASKNASRAT
+942 LPPSKNASRAT
-953 SRRNSVDLSAGGGR
+953 SRRNSVDLGAGGR

-996 TTFHMKVDNKD
+996 TTFHMKVDNKE
-1007 ETDLNLCGR
+1007 ETDMNLCGR

-1047 CWMHEDGQM
+1047 CWAADSPM
-1056 PVCERCDYEGHTPE
+1056 PVCQRCNYEGHTPE
-1070 VHETDK
+1070 VYNTDVHE
-1076 YTQRRAC
+1076 QRRAC

-1090 PFQDWFYDQ
+1090 PFQEWFYDQ

-1112 VPLYRIYQRKT
+1112 VPLYKIYKRKT

-1164 QEENDSS
+1164 QEDNDSS
-1171 GRSTPAHLKNIKIN
+1171 GRSTPEHLKNININ

-1190 EDDDSSLKKPIKKNR
+1190 EEDDSSLKKPMKKNR

>member
-226 QSTIMQQQSS
+226 QSTMMQQQSS
-236 MMQQQQQSTIMQQQ
+236 MMHEQQQSTIMQQQ
-250 QQSSMLQQ
+250 QQSTMMQQ
-258 QQHQLIQEQQTQSVT
+258 QQHQLIQQQQTQSVT

-302 QSNQQSLQHEQFYY
+302 QSNQQSLQHEQFYN

-325 QNNLSSIQQSQNM
+325 HNNLSSIPQSQNI
-338 NGCGSGRGSMPRDVR
+338 NGSGSGRGSMPRDVR

-638 QASVEPDQNRKKL
+638 QASVEPDHNRKKL

-738 IESPKQKANSDQH
+738 IESSKQNANSDQH

-1149 IAQVLKQRTVRTAAP
+1149 IAQVL
-1164 QEENDSS
+1164 N
-1171 GRSTPAHLKNIKIN
+1171 
-1185 LPSDD
+1185 
-1190 EDDDSSLKKPIKKNR
+1190 KKY
-1205 TFSETLKMLD
+1205 
-1215 ADILADLD
+1215 
-1223 EK
+1223 

>member
-1 MIINGTSFVP
+1 MS
-11 GYINHEGEVVPGG
+11 VV
-24 NEHHSGIISHR
+24 
-35 RQTRQRHLSSGADED
+35 
-50 IASSYFAA
+50 
-58 QYGNQQQQKQ
+58 NQQMEVKTQ
-68 ASKQGSKQTSKSN
+68 
-81 SRRNS
+81 
-86 LIAGSSNSNVNQVM
+86 
-100 ANAAALIAAKKQK
+100 NA
-113 EREEAMRREAEH
+113 
-125 KRQLQ
+125 
-130 QREMTPDN
+130 
-138 LRVVEQKLIEFQ
+138 
-150 KQQQSEEETQMSNG
+150 
-164 YSEHINGQ
+164 
-172 MQNVEHQMSVVNQ
+172 EHQMSVVNQ

-413 KGSYMARNNPIGLAE
+413 KGSYMCRNNPIGLAE
-428 PSVKRDGY
+428 PSIKRDGY

-450 NVNVS
+450 NVNVAS
-455 RGTVGSRAA
+455 GTVGSRAA
-464 SEAKDIP
+464 SEARDTPK
-471 TGNWQGRRASTSDI
+471 WQGRRASTSDI

-500 TKPNMCMPFG
+500 AKPQPNMCMPFG
-510 SANKSGGYM
+510 SSNMTGNYV
-519 KRRVNKTVQ
+519 KRRVTKSTQ
-528 QSSQSSS
+528 QSNQEKSS
-535 SQETHTAQQITE
+535 AQHITE
-547 SKLKAKRERNRT
+547 NKLKAKRERNRT
-559 ISGETT
+559 ISGETS
-565 TQTSSKTLTQQ
+565 QTSAKTLTQQ
-576 VGTALSGI
+576 VGYALSGI

-589 KIQVNE
+589 QIQVNE
-595 SKQNVTMPL
+595 IKQNVTMPL

-738 IESPKQKANSDQH
+738 IESPKQKENSDQH
-751 VSNVSESS
+751 VSNVSETS

-782 QSFKQTSTV
+782 QSFKQTSTL

-796 VKQSSTME
+796 VKQSSTTE

-819 IKSAQVENQTSQTIS
+819 IKSAQVENQISQTIS

-875 SRHVS
+875 S
-880 GTVEHGVGSALK
+880 
-892 GLDTALNQIAA
+892 
-903 QQKKEE
+903 
-909 TQYVAKVTSRQ
+909 
-920 TSRRGSISVST
+920 
-931 DSNDVTNVMVS
+931 
-942 LPASKNASRAT
+942 
-953 SRRNSVDLSAGGGR
+953 
-967 GRRGSL
+967 
-973 DIYTAEY
+973 
-980 AVKIG
+980 
-985 NKKNITNMEQK
+985 
-996 TTFHMKVDNKD
+996 
-1007 ETDLNLCGR
+1007 
-1016 CHLPT
+1016 
-1021 HKTAKCTDFGENSC
+1021 
-1035 PRCLSWDHWEES
+1035 
-1047 CWMHEDGQM
+1047 
-1056 PVCERCDYEGHTPE
+1056 
-1070 VHETDK
+1070 
-1076 YTQRRAC
+1076 
-1083 VDALGWE
+1083 
-1090 PFQDWFYDQ
+1090 
-1099 QFRTW
+1099 
-1104 WQVMGGVG
+1104 
-1112 VPLYRIYQRKT
+1112 
-1123 EWKTEKPEPKEEEDR
+1123 
-1138 YIARDDSVDDM
+1138 
-1149 IAQVLKQRTVRTAAP
+1149 
-1164 QEENDSS
+1164 
-1171 GRSTPAHLKNIKIN
+1171 
-1185 LPSDD
+1185 
-1190 EDDDSSLKKPIKKNR
+1190 
-1205 TFSETLKMLD
+1205 
-1215 ADILADLD
+1215 
-1223 EK
+1223 